1 MDRFAL
7 ISLRLAIGIII
18 LVSLVSTAIILN
30 QQYTLQ
36 KMESKLVDL
45 QIKEEEH
52 MNQIETLK
60 NELFD
65 LRELTKQLR
74 SKLDN
79 VTLSNPT
86 QEELIQFLEEDD
98 TDTID
103 LNKSD
108 FGYKDLA
115 LQLKLRAREKDIN
128 MSYCEVTY
136 RIGSFR
142 NKFGEH
148 TCNSVTLEDGTQL
161 FIDPQKDKIYED
173 LDSLVWDMFKSRGAV
188 KYSEIW

>member
-7 ISLRLAIGIII
+7 ISLRLAVGIII

-30 QQYTLQ
+30 QQYALQ
-36 KMESKLVDL
+36 KMESKLADL
-45 QIKEEEH
+45 EIKEEEH

-60 NELFD
+60 NELSD

-74 SKLDN
+74 SRLDN
-79 VTLSNPT
+79 ITLLNPT

-103 LNKSD
+103 LNE
-108 FGYKDLA
+108 FGLDYGDLA
-115 LQLKLRAREKDIN
+115 FQLKSRAREKDIN

-142 NKFGEH
+142 NKFREH
-148 TCNSVTLEDGTQL
+148 ICNSVTLQDGTQL
-161 FIDPQKDKIYED
+161 FIDPQTDKIYED

-188 KYSEIW
+188 KYYEIW

>member
-1 MDRFAL
+1 
-7 ISLRLAIGIII
+7 
-18 LVSLVSTAIILN
+18 
-30 QQYTLQ
+30 
-36 KMESKLVDL
+36 MESKLTDL
-45 QIKEEEH
+45 EIKEEEH

-60 NELFD
+60 NELSD

-79 VTLSNPT
+79 ITLSNPT
-86 QEELIQFLEEDD
+86 QEELILFLEEDD

-108 FGYKDLA
+108 FDYGDLA
-115 LQLKLRAREKDIN
+115 LQLKLLAREKDIN

-148 TCNSVTLEDGTQL
+148 ICNSVTLQDGTQL
-161 FIDPQKDKIYED
+161 FIDPQTDKIYED
-173 LDSLVWDMFKSRGAV
+173 LDSLVWDMFKSKGTVR
-188 KYSEIW
+188 YSEIW

>member
-18 LVSLVSTAIILN
+18 LISLVSTAIILN

-45 QIKEEEH
+45 ETKEEDH

-60 NELFD
+60 SELSD

-74 SKLDN
+74 SRLDN
-79 VTLSNPT
+79 ITLLNPT

-98 TDTID
+98 TDKID
-103 LNKSD
+103 LKKSD
-108 FGYKDLA
+108 LDYRDLA
-115 LQLKLRAREKDIN
+115 LQLKSRAREKDIN

-136 RIGSFR
+136 RIASFR
-142 NKFGEH
+142 NKFGQH
-148 TCNSVTLEDGTQL
+148 ICNSVTLQDGTQL
-161 FIDPQKDKIYED
+161 FIDPQTDEIYED
-173 LDSLVWDMFKSRGAV
+173 LDSLVWAMFKSKGAV
-188 KYSEIW
+188 KYYEIW